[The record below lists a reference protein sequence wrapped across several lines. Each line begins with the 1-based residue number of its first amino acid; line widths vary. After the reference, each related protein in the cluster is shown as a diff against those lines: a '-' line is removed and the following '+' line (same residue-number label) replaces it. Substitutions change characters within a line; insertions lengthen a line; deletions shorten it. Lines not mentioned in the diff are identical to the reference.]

1 VLRES
6 VSVALTQHPDATYLM
21 LATGTRMPVD
31 HNFVDQLLQ
40 EIRDDDR
47 DVVSCYSSRQRR
59 AALSQSAET
68 LDVNL
73 RLHVQFMRRGY

>member
-1 VLRES
+1 
-6 VSVALTQHPDATYLM
+6 M
-21 LATGTRMPVD
+21 LATGTRVPVD
-31 HNFVDQLLQ
+31 DDFVDQLLQ

-59 AALSQSAET
+59 APLSQSTET

-73 RLHVQFMRRGY
+73 RLRVQFMRRGH